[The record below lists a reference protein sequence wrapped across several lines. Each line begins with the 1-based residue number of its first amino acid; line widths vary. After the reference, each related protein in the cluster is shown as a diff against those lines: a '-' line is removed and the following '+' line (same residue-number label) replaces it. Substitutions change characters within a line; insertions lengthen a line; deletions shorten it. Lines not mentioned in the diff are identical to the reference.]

1 MWDVVARRVA
11 KRAAKR
17 DAKAWAVLTGQ
28 GMVMLSLVAGLLAFV
43 GNGKSVQVVVD
54 GQSHTVQTFGGTVAE
69 VLRTANVTVTENDDV
84 YPALA
89 AAVDDG
95 AAIRVNKAAA
105 IEVELNGA
113 ETVVHTTGETV
124 GELVTD
130 LGVASDSDISAP
142 AETPLVTLSS
152 TLSISTPK
160 TVTLAVDGKD
170 RRIETTVN
178 TVADLLTEAKVTLG
192 DEDRVSVPV
201 HSSLVTGMG
210 LKVTRVDTGKKV
222 TETEPIDFT
231 STEQESAELLIGE
244 REVVQAGVAGE
255 RTQVFTVTVID
266 GKETSREKVS
276 DKVTREPVEEIVAV
290 GTREEEPEPEPE
302 EEEAPEVEAAA
313 EAATP
318 VEIET
323 PSHALAAVVA
333 GGGAWD
339 ALAECE
345 SGGNWSINTGNGYY
359 GGLQFS
365 ASSWLGA
372 GGGKY
377 APLPHQASRA
387 EQIATAEVLKQNGG
401 WGHWPSCSSKL
412 GLR

>member
-1 MWDVVARRVA
+1 MA

-28 GMVMLSLVAGLLAFV
+28 GVVMLSLVAGLLAFV

-54 GQSHTVQTFGGTVAE
+54 GQSNTVQTFGGTVAE
-69 VLRTANVTVTENDDV
+69 VLRTANVTVTANDDV

-95 AAIRVNKAAA
+95 AAIQVNKAAA

-130 LGVASDSDISAP
+130 LGVARDSDISAP

-170 RRIETTVN
+170 RRIETTGN

-210 LKVTRVDTGKKV
+210 LKVTRVETGKKV
-222 TETEPIDFT
+222 TETESIDFP
-231 STEQESAELLIGE
+231 STEQEFAELLIGE
-244 REVVQAGVAGE
+244 RGVVQVGVAGE
-255 RTQVFTVTVID
+255 RTRVFTVTVID

-302 EEEAPEVEAAA
+302 EEKAPEVEAAA
-313 EAATP
+313 EAAPP

-323 PSHALAAVVA
+323 PAHAPAAVVA